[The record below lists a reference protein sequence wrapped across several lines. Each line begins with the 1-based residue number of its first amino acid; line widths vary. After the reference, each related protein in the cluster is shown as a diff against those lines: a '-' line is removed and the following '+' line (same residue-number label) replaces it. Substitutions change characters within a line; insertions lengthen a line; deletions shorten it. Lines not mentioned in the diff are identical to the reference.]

1 MKDTFSVIIPVLNE
15 ASVINHA
22 VEHVH
27 HIGGE
32 IGAHFDFEIIV
43 VDGDAEGR
51 TINAVKHTGAQT
63 ITSRKGRGSQM
74 NAGAARAQGDILIFL
89 HTDTKLPGDAFT
101 DISDAIHQRNYD
113 AGAFNLGI
121 ESDRFAYRMIEKMVS
136 IRSGITKIPYGDQAI
151 FVKKEVFTKLGGF
164 QEIPLMEDVEFMR
177 RLKKSGFSI
186 CVLTKKVKTSP
197 RRWED
202 EGIFYCTIRNWL
214 LISLYLAGV
223 RPEKLVRFY
232 YRNEKADI
240 VDS

>member
-1 MKDTFSVIIPVLNE
+1 MNETFSVIIPVLNE

-27 HIGGE
+27 HIG
-32 IGAHFDFEIIV
+32 ALFDFEIIV
-43 VDGDAEGR
+43 VDGDAEGKT
-51 TINAVKHTGAQT
+51 TIAIKNTEVQT
-63 ITSRKGRGSQM
+63 ITSLKGRGSQM
-74 NAGAARAQGDILIFL
+74 NAGAAIAQGNILIFL
-89 HTDTKLPGDAFT
+89 HADTKLPGDAFT
-101 DISDAIHQRNYD
+101 DISAALYQNNYD

-121 ESDRFAYRMIEKMVS
+121 ESDRFLYRIIEKMVS

-151 FVKKEVFTKLGGF
+151 FVKKEVFTELGGF

-177 RLKKSGFSI
+177 RMKKSGYSI
-186 CVLTKKVKTSP
+186 CILPKQVKTSP
-197 RRWED
+197 RRWEE
-202 EGIFYCTIRNWL
+202 EGVFSCTIRNWL

-223 RPEKLVRFY
+223 RPEKLVRLY

>member
-1 MKDTFSVIIPVLNE
+1 MNGTFSVIIPVFNE

-27 HIGGE
+27 HIGAG
-32 IGAHFDFEIIV
+32 FDFEIIV

-51 TINAVKHTGAQT
+51 TIKTLKHTGAQT
-63 ITSRKGRGSQM
+63 ITSRKGRGRQM

-101 DISDAIHQRNYD
+101 DISDTIHQRNHD

-121 ESDRFAYRMIEKMVS
+121 ESDRFAYRLIEKMVS

-151 FVKKEVFTKLGGF
+151 FVKKDVFTQLGGF

-186 CVLTKKVKTSP
+186 CVLPKKVKTSP

-202 EGIFYCTIRNWL
+202 EGIFYCTMRNWL

-232 YRNEKADI
+232 DKNEKADI